1 MKTAAVQSAP
11 PKSKWRRYLVRMALS
26 SACTSIV
33 ALLVF
38 WFVLQHKPGWYR
50 PAQLDELGLAD
61 ARREATTEADSFSD
75 QLVRR
80 KPFDFALDG
89 AAVTRWLAAI
99 NQIAPDVAGQ
109 LPPELSAPAVS
120 FADDA
125 IRVGVHLES
134 KGWRIIASG
143 ALSAEVSDL
152 GQSIDLK
159 LLELSGGSMPLP
171 RAVLMRFLG
180 EDAKRDEVRVV
191 HEGDEVTV
199 GDLLQGVRIP
209 NDFVWPNGKRRFRVG
224 NINMQDGKLW
234 LRIEPR

>member
-1 MKTAAVQSAP
+1 
-11 PKSKWRRYLVRMALS
+11 MAIS
-26 SACTSIV
+26 WACTSVIV
-33 ALLVF
+33 LLIF

-50 PAQLDELGLAD
+50 PVQLDEMGLAD

-80 KPFDFALDG
+80 KPFEFALDG
-89 AAVTRWLAAI
+89 AAVTRWLAAMHEI
-99 NQIAPDVAGQ
+99 SPDVAGL

-120 FADDA
+120 FADGA

-143 ALSAEVSDL
+143 AVSAEVSDL
-152 GQSIDLK
+152 GRAIDLK
-159 LLELSGGSMPLP
+159 LMELSGGSMPLP
-171 RAVLMRFLG
+171 RSVLMRFLG
-180 EDAKRDEVRVV
+180 EANREGVGVRTV

-199 GDLLQGVRIP
+199 GDLLHGVRIP

-234 LRIEPR
+234 LRIEPL